1 MPWETISDNKK
12 VEGKKKKEKKGLA
25 YTDKS
30 THLTT
35 HTQTHQDWMS
45 KY

>member
-35 HTQTHQDWMS
+35 HTQTHQD
-45 KY
+45 